1 MRTDIMNCQMLINSG
16 AAWTLEGHVGRTCMA
31 AIEDGQCLLGTVQ
44 HKDYWGNIVPS
55 RTDVQDGTKGS
66 PRYVVEH
73 TSMAH
78 YDELLLVPSQPSPQM
93 LYDAVV
99 GGD

>member
-44 HKDYWGNIVPS
+44 HSDYYGNIVPS

-66 PRYVVEH
+66 PRFVVEH

-78 YDELLLVPSQPSPQM
+78 YDELLMVPEEPTQSM
-93 LYDAVV
+93 MVDALI
-99 GGD
+99 GGE